1 MSDFKVIRGEE
12 LELRSPV
19 AIIGFPTVGLVGS
32 ILASYVT
39 KTKKMKYLAGI
50 TSGDLPPYT
59 LIQKGEPF
67 PQIRIYGLR
76 TRKRPD
82 IVIVTSEVALKPEAC
97 YGLTHTILEELKE
110 LGVTKIVALEGVAD
124 YPDSSYV
131 VCGTDPETLKFAK
144 KNGMKVL
151 EEGLVRG
158 MTGIMLFEGKE
169 MGMDVLAM
177 LCPANANMPDPR
189 ASAAVIEPLSKLV
202 PSLKIE
208 SEPLL
213 KEAEEMENKIRT
225 EVQNNVV
232 HNDNQQIYG

>member
-82 IVIVTSEVALKPEAC
+82 IVIVTSEVAPKPEAC

-131 VCGTDPETLKFAK
+131 VCGTDPETLQ
-144 KNGMKVL
+144 VR
-151 EEGLVRG
+151 EEERHEGPRRG
-158 MTGIMLFEGKE
+158 TGPRNDRLCFSKE
-169 MGMDVLAM
+169 RRMGMDVLAM